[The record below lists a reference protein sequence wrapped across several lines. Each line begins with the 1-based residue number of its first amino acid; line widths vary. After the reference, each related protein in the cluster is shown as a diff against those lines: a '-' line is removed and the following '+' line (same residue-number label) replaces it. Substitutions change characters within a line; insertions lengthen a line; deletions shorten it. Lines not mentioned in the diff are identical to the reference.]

1 MNLSRLSVLITF
13 TLAALI
19 VTGCTPAARIP
30 MDTVYFDP
38 EGPKQNSCLIVFLP
52 GRWNSAASFADEGFV
67 AAVRRSGL
75 QADMMAAGAH
85 MGYYLE
91 HTFPERLHEDVIM
104 PAKNRGYGQIWLVG
118 VSIGGLGALW
128 YDGEHPGEL
137 AGIVVLAPYLG
148 EPETYG
154 EVYRS
159 GGLSKWTPSFIADN
173 DWQRKIWINLKTFE
187 TREKSLARLYL
198 GYGLS
203 DRFAV
208 PDGMLA
214 EVLPMEQVFTVEGG
228 HDWPTWRRLWE
239 EILKKSALAQKQGVA
254 GK

>member
-1 MNLSRLSVLITF
+1 MNPVRLSGLFFFILV
-13 TLAALI
+13 ALMAI
-19 VTGCTPAARIP
+19 GCTPAARIP
-30 MDTVYFDP
+30 MDTVYFNP
-38 EGPKQNSCLIVFLP
+38 AGPKQNSCLIVFLP
-52 GRWNSAASFADEGFV
+52 GRWNTAASFADEGFV

-75 QADMMAAGAH
+75 QADMMAAKAH

-91 HTFPERLHEDVIM
+91 HTFPERLHKDVIV
-104 PAKNRGYGQIWLVG
+104 PAKNRGYRQIWLVG

-128 YDGEHPGEL
+128 YDGEYSGEL

-154 EVYRS
+154 EVSRS
-159 GGLSKWTPSFIADN
+159 GGLVKWVPPSIADN
-173 DWQRKIWINLKTFE
+173 DWQRKIWFNLKTFE

-198 GYGLS
+198 GYGLH

-228 HDWPTWRRLWE
+228 HDWATWRRLWE
-239 EILKKSALAQKQGVA
+239 EILKKSVLAKKSGVA
-254 GK
+254 EK

>member
-1 MNLSRLSVLITF
+1 
-13 TLAALI
+13 
-19 VTGCTPAARIP
+19 

-67 AAVRRSGL
+67 AAVRQVGL
-75 QADMMAAGAH
+75 HADMMAAGAQ

-91 HTFPERLHEDVIM
+91 HTFPERLHKDVIL

-154 EVYRS
+154 EVSRS
-159 GGLSKWTPSFIADN
+159 GGLVKWAPPSIADN

-187 TREKSLARLYL
+187 TRQKSLARLYL
-198 GYGLS
+198 GYGLH

-214 EVLPMEQVFTVEGG
+214 EVLPREQVFTVEGG
-228 HDWPTWRRLWE
+228 HDWATWRRLWN
-239 EILKKSALAQKQGVA
+239 EILKKSALAQKPISA
-254 GK
+254 IK